1 MVDLP
6 ASSSSCHFLP
16 QLSIVREDSREESL
30 RTKIDSFNE
39 VDQQSD
45 KSDFDIIESLIDH
58 DELNEGI

>member
-1 MVDLP
+1 MVDP
-6 ASSSSCHFLP
+6 PTSSSSYYFLP
-16 QLSIVREDSREESL
+16 QLSIVREDSREESH

-39 VDQQSD
+39 DDQQSD